1 MYQQLDVDFDITQLK
16 WNEKGLIP
24 AVIQDVVSK
33 QVLMVAYM
41 NQESLSKTIETGET
55 WFYSRSRQELWNK
68 GATSGHFQSVK
79 ELQIDCD
86 QDTLLIQV
94 EQIGVA
100 CHTGT
105 YTCFGEEKQERK
117 EYLQEGNSLQILDQL
132 IKLIAEREKT
142 MPEGSYTTYLFDK
155 GLDKILK
162 KVGEEASEVIIAA
175 KNQQQEEVVYEASDL
190 IYHLL
195 VLLQQQGIS
204 FDRVLEELA
213 RRHQDQSSDVKFIQ
227 QRK

>member
-1 MYQQLDVDFDITQLK
+1 MYQKLEAEFDVSQLK
-16 WNEKGLIP
+16 YNEQGLIP
-24 AVIQDVVSK
+24 AVIQDGISK

-55 WFYSRSRQELWNK
+55 WFYSRSRQELWHK
-68 GATSGHFQSVK
+68 GATSGHLQKVK
-79 ELQIDCD
+79 ELQLDCD

-94 EQIGVA
+94 EQTGVA

-105 YTCFGEEKQERK
+105 YTCFGEDRQENK
-117 EYLQEGNSLQILDQL
+117 DDLQESYSFQVMDQL
-132 IKLIAEREKT
+132 IRLIAEREKT
-142 MPEGSYTTYLFDK
+142 MPEGSYTTYLFEK

-175 KNQQQEEVVYEASDL
+175 KNQLQEEVVYEASDL

-195 VLLQQQGIS
+195 VLLQQQEIS
-204 FDRVLEELA
+204 FDRVLKELA

-227 QRK
+227 QRM